1 MLNLQ
6 RKGDT
11 GRRLETVVEAEQED
25 EGYEHGKQNKA
36 QNSNDQTFPSPL
48 HWKTSRKRGS
58 PSGSLHLPLN
68 FLSFFSTAFFLLFF
82 LCVFFWEGGFYFCY
96 LIWWCSPFYLPFHE
110 HISLQLQSHSNR
122 ICVASAVRSS
132 YFSSKTK
139 TNKHKSAS
147 FKPPLSSSDSRPSAQ
162 SKLIINASL
171 FWVKRELLSIA
182 VNLVACCLPL
192 TDLFFHSV
200 QWADLKI
207 LWCSC

>member
-68 FLSFFSTAFFLLFF
+68 FLSSTAFF
-82 LCVFFWEGGFYFCY
+82 LCVFFWVGGCLFLLFGLMMFSFLFTFSREYSSAIAIPFQQNMC
-96 LIWWCSPFYLPFHE
+96 LRSPIFLVLFK
-110 HISLQLQSHSNR
+110 N
-122 ICVASAVRSS
+122 
-132 YFSSKTK
+132 KNK
-139 TNKHKSAS
+139 NKNKHKSAS
-147 FKPPLSSSDSRPSAQ
+147 FKTPLPTPVRLPNQ
-162 SKLIINASL
+162 S
-171 FWVKRELLSIA
+171 
-182 VNLVACCLPL
+182 
-192 TDLFFHSV
+192 
-200 QWADLKI
+200 
-207 LWCSC
+207 